1 MTGAALERIR
11 GSDRIDDVIAAT
23 AAAFDLGGVQQVTV
37 IATGYEDCNVIATT
51 ERGRFLVKIFAARRS
66 PSEIDRYVEIIE
78 HVCRAG
84 VAHPALRPRA
94 DGPLLLEP
102 VTGNRIVVLDF
113 VEGSTYLDLGRTPTD
128 DELAAVAEQAAKI
141 HSLALRPEPI
151 YDSWAVP
158 NIADTYQRVIEH
170 LDPDDAVLANQA
182 FAIVQDIPRDAL
194 PHALVHGDLTKANVV
209 LTPSGSPVV
218 IDLAAAN
225 VYPRVQELAVMAA
238 NLLHDG
244 ETPLRERVGR
254 VVAAYEQ
261 SSPLTAVE
269 HEAVQAYALGAASME
284 MLASFELIHLRGDD
298 SDETRYWLE
307 LGRSSLREA
316 IRVT

>member
-66 PSEIDRYVEIIE
+66 SSEVDRYVEVIE

-84 VAHPALRPRA
+84 VAHPALRSREG
-94 DGPLLLEP
+94 GPLFVEP
-102 VTGNRIVVLDF
+102 LTGNRVVVLDF
-113 VEGSTYLDLGRTPTD
+113 VEGSTYLDLGRTPSD
-128 DELAAVAEQAAKI
+128 DELAAVAAQAAKI
-141 HSLALRPEPI
+141 HALTLRPEPI

-158 NIADTYQRVIEH
+158 NIADTYRSVIEFLH
-170 LDPDDAVLANQA
+170 SDDAMLANQA
-182 FAIVQDIPRDAL
+182 FAIVQGIPRDAL
-194 PHALVHGDLTKANVV
+194 PRALVHGDLTKANVV

-244 ETPLRERVGR
+244 ETPLRERVAR
-254 VVAAYEQ
+254 AVAAYEQ
-261 SSPLTAVE
+261 SSPLTAIE
-269 HEAVQAYALGAASME
+269 HEAVEAYALGAATME
-284 MLASFELIHLRGDD
+284 MLASLQQIHLHDDD
-298 SDETRYWLE
+298 SDETRYWLD

-316 IRVT
+316 LRST